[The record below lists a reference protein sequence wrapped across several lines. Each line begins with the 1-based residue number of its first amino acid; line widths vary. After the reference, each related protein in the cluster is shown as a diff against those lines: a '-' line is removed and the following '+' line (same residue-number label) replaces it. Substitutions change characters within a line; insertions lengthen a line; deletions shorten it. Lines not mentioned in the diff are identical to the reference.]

1 MMREK
6 TRKSLII
13 LVLLVTVALLLAILF
28 CLQKTQI
35 RQNTEQTSIILL
47 NQLEDLIT
55 SNQERDALLEL
66 SLMEDY
72 TMRARAV
79 SYILDLSPEKC
90 EDTEEL
96 RKIAELIKVDEIHL
110 FDSSG
115 VIYAGTHPQY
125 YGYSF
130 DSGEQMGFFR
140 PMLSDKT
147 LSMCQGVTPNTAEG
161 KPMMYAI
168 CWNEDGTRMLQIGIE
183 PTRLTDELKTLS
195 ISETMQILPTYNGV
209 TMLMADNAS
218 GKIIGATDAAVVG
231 MTLDKIGIDRSSG
244 TADGVLLSGRVN
256 GEPSYYALRDCGE
269 HIAAVV
275 QDLDVV
281 NRNIPLILGLV
292 TLYLFIAIT
301 VSVFII
307 RRVYAYA
314 DKETKNANTDFMT
327 GFLNRRAYESHM
339 RFYSSSPLSED
350 FVYISMDING
360 LKYVNDTYGHDA
372 GDKYIKAMAECA
384 KACFGDRGELFRI
397 GGDEFVALLF
407 ADEPQ
412 LERMLNKFTQ
422 MIAKARENGVQN
434 LSASCAYVRVA
445 EFPDKPLTEI
455 AKIADQRM
463 YDAKREFY
471 KDSSVDRRHNESR

>member
-1 MMREK
+1 MTRVR
-6 TRKSLII
+6 TRKFLII
-13 LVLLVTVALLLAILF
+13 LVLFVTVALLLTILF
-28 CLQKTQI
+28 CLQKTQN
-35 RQNTEQTSIILL
+35 RQNTEQTSVILL
-47 NQLEDLIT
+47 NQLEDLFT
-55 SNQERDALLEL
+55 SSKEREALLER

-90 EDTEEL
+90 EDIEEL

-110 FDSSG
+110 FDSNG

-147 LSMCQGVTPNTAEG
+147 LSMCQGVTPNTAES

-209 TMLMADNAS
+209 TMLTVDNSS
-218 GKIIGATDAAVVG
+218 GEIIGSTSRALVG
-231 MTLDKIGIDRSSG
+231 MTLEEIGIDSSAAA
-244 TADGVLLSGRVN
+244 ADGALLSGRVN
-256 GEPSYYALRDCGE
+256 GQPSYYALRDCGE
-269 HIAAVV
+269 YTAAVV
-275 QDLDVV
+275 QELEVV
-281 NRNIPLILGLV
+281 NSNITLILGLV
-292 TLYLFIAIT
+292 MLYLFIAIT
-301 VSVFII
+301 VSVLII
-307 RRVYAYA
+307 RRAYAYA
-314 DKETKNANTDFMT
+314 DEETKNANTDFMT
-327 GFLNRRAYESHM
+327 GFLNRRAYESQM
-339 RFYSSSPLSED
+339 QSYSSSPLSED

-372 GDKYIKAMAECA
+372 GDKYIKAMAECM
-384 KACFGDRGELFRI
+384 KICFGDRGELFRI

-471 KDSSVDRRHNESR
+471 KDSSVDRRHNAER